1 MAAIDKED
9 VPFLAAALIL
19 SGPAYATGKKVTCHQ
34 IRAELA
40 SGKSAAD
47 VAKELKVSK
56 KTVNQVLTGNAIK
69 KHLGLELSPEEQ
81 QLEADYRRAR
91 NGRDD

>member
-1 MAAIDKED
+1 MKRIVIAS

-19 SGPAYATGKKVTCHQ
+19 SGPAYATGHKVTCKE
-34 IRAELA
+34 IRSELA

-56 KTVNQVLTGNAIK
+56 KTVASCSQK
-69 KHLGLELSPEEQ
+69 KVASSKSSHSSHTTHTQPAPAAPAQ
-81 QLEADYRRAR
+81 
-91 NGRDD
+91 